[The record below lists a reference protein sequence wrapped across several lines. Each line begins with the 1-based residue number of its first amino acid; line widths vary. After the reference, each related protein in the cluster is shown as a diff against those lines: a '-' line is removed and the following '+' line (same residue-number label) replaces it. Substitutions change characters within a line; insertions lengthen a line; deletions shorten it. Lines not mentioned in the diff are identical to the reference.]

1 MTQSADAGAGAD
13 LALLE
18 SFGTRARET
27 RRIARAVFGRSAWPL
42 VAGMRLLGIAVRFGQ
57 ALDGLLLGRV
67 RRGRVE
73 RPIVIVGNPRSG
85 TTFLH
90 RWLDRQGVGA
100 GVPLWR
106 LLFPVATLGLLVR
119 PFLPLLERVS
129 PARHHASAAHKTSLV
144 SPETDDAGLFF
155 RFHDGFFLYGFFWA
169 WAEDERRSW
178 FDPRVRDTSARD
190 FDWLERIWVRHA
202 WATGARPI
210 GKLFSVA
217 VRTPAF
223 LERFPDARVLYMVRD
238 PVSVIPSC
246 MSLVTGVLDKRFGIW
261 KLPEPVRA
269 RYLERLYQ
277 ALVDLYLVFHEDWT
291 AGRVDRERVHIVRF
305 DRMMRDFEGV
315 MDEVLAFLGVEADE
329 ALAAAIRETGEKQRA
344 YKSRHAYDL
353 ARFGLTE
360 ERIRRDLAPI
370 YETFLAPLEG

>member
-1 MTQSADAGAGAD
+1 MSRSADEGGGAD
-13 LALLE
+13 LALLA
-18 SFGTRARET
+18 SFGSRARET
-27 RRIARAVFGRSAWPL
+27 LRIARTVFGRSALPL
-42 VAGMRLLGIAVRFGQ
+42 VLGMRVLGMAVTFGQ
-57 ALDGLLLGRV
+57 ALDRLFLARV
-67 RRGRVE
+67 RGGRVE

-90 RWLDRQGVGA
+90 RWLDKQGVGA

-106 LLFPVATLGLLVR
+106 LLFPVATLGVLVR

-144 SPETDDAGLFF
+144 SPETDDAGIFF
-155 RFHDGFFLYGFFWA
+155 RFHDGVFWA

-261 KLPEPVRA
+261 KLPEPVRT

-291 AGRVDRERVHIVRF
+291 AGRIDRERVHIVRF

-315 MDEVLAFLGVEADE
+315 MDEVLAFLDVEADE

-353 ARFGLTE
+353 ERFGLTA
-360 ERIRRDLAPI
+360 ERIRQDLAPI
-370 YETFLAPLEG
+370 YETFLPPLEA